1 MFTFFHG
8 QILPRDECRGW
19 TAALASP
26 YQDMLSVAE
35 LVESWVKA
43 LYTIVRKFYLLQAV
57 TETDTFW
64 SRMSAVQYVCC
75 RPLPSDL
82 LSVVRVRIGLF
93 GVLLTCLFAYSLT
106 RSIENNSQL
115 ATLKLALLSTLYSKR
130 VASINALFKT
140 SLSYQRST
148 QRSVQNRFQLATLH
162 SKGVSAIEI
171 VFQTGNVYFCFSIC
185 YVCIPRFSL
194 WFW

>member
-1 MFTFFHG
+1 
-8 QILPRDECRGW
+8 
-19 TAALASP
+19 
-26 YQDMLSVAE
+26 
-35 LVESWVKA
+35 
-43 LYTIVRKFYLLQAV
+43 
-57 TETDTFW
+57 
-64 SRMSAVQYVCC
+64 MSAVQYVCC

-93 GVLLTCLFAYSLT
+93 DDLLTCLFAYSLTCLFAYSLT
-106 RSIENNSQL
+106 RSIENKSQL

-130 VASINALFKT
+130 VASINALFKR

-162 SKGVSAIEI
+162 SKGVSAIET
-171 VFQTGNVYFCFSIC
+171 VFQTGNVFFCFSMC

>member
-106 RSIENNSQL
+106 RSIENKTQL
-115 ATLKLALLSTLYSKR
+115 ATLKLALLCCQRCIQNESHLSTLYSKR
-130 VASINALFKT
+130 VSVINAPLNVPFKT
-140 SLSYQRST
+140 D
-148 QRSVQNRFQLATLH
+148 
-162 SKGVSAIEI
+162 
-171 VFQTGNVYFCFSIC
+171 FS
-185 YVCIPRFSL
+185 
-194 WFW
+194 